1 MSSSTASSTAPVP
14 GSGEPARSSASR
26 REVLEALSGLML
38 GMFAAIV
45 SGTVVATSLP
55 RIIAELGGSQTA
67 YTWIVTASLLAM
79 TVTTPIWGK
88 FADLFDRKTLV
99 QVALVI
105 FIVGSMLAGLSESTG
120 MMIAFRVIQGIGVGG
135 LTALVQVVIA
145 DLISPRERGRYAG
158 IMGGI
163 MAVGSAGGPL
173 LGGLITDSIGWRWNF
188 YLFVPLALVAIV
200 VLQRTLHLPRR
211 QRPAV
216 SIDYLGATLI
226 AAAVSLLLIWVSLAG
241 GHFAWAS
248 PTTALML
255 AGTVLF
261 VALAIRVERRA
272 TDPIIPLTLFH
283 NRTVLF
289 AILASISVGVAMFGA
304 SVFLSQY
311 MQLSR
316 GHTPTESGLLTLP
329 LVAGSLVAS
338 TWFGI
343 RISQTGRWKP
353 VVMGGS
359 VILLVGLAAM
369 GTIRAD
375 TSLVLVGIYMALVGT
390 GMGMLLQNLVLVTQN
405 AVPASQLGT
414 ASASVS
420 FFRSLGGVVGVG
432 VMGAL
437 LASRVGTLTTDGLD
451 RIGVP
456 TAGAASGDIP
466 VLSELP
472 APVRSVVEAA
482 YGQAIGEVF
491 LIIVP
496 LAILTVV
503 MAFLLPDR
511 PLGTRTA
518 VEELAD
524 EQAGGRPAASPAVPT
539 RSSSAVPAVGG
550 AAE

>member
-1 MSSSTASSTAPVP
+1 M
-14 GSGEPARSSASR
+14 
-26 REVLEALSGLML
+26 
-38 GMFAAIV
+38 GMFVAIV

-55 RIIAELGGSQTA
+55 RIIADLGGGQSA
-67 YTWIVTASLLAM
+67 YTWVVTASLLAM

-99 QVALVI
+99 QVSLVI
-105 FIVGSMLAGLSESTG
+105 FVLGSMLAGLSESAG
-120 MMIAFRVIQGIGVGG
+120 MMIGFRVLQGVGVGG
-135 LTALVQVVIA
+135 LTALVQIVIA

-158 IMGGI
+158 IMGSI

-173 LGGLITDSIGWRWNF
+173 LGGLVTDSIGWRWNF
-188 YLFVPLALVAIV
+188 YIMVPFALIAIV
-200 VLQRTLHLPRR
+200 VLQRTLHLPKR
-211 QRPAV
+211 QRAAV

-241 GHFAWAS
+241 GQFAWVS
-248 PTTALML
+248 VTSTLML
-255 AGTVLF
+255 GGTV
-261 VALAIRVERRA
+261 VLAMLAVRVERRA
-272 TDPIIPLTLFH
+272 SEPMIPLTLFR

-289 AILASISVGVAMFGA
+289 SILASISVGIAMFGV

-311 MQLSR
+311 MQLAR
-316 GHTPTESGLLTLP
+316 GRTPTESGLLTLP

-338 TWFGI
+338 TWFGL
-343 RISQTGRWKP
+343 RISRTGRWKP
-353 VVMGGS
+353 VVVGGS
-359 VILLVGLAAM
+359 FALLAGLAAM

-375 TSLVLVGIYMALVGT
+375 TNLVLLAVYMAAVGT

-437 LASRVGTLTTDGLD
+437 LASRVGTLTTDGLN
-451 RIGVP
+451 RIGAP
-456 TAGAASGDIP
+456 SSGGASGEIP
-466 VLSELP
+466 VLSELS
-472 APVRSVVEAA
+472 APVRGVVEAA

-491 LIIVP
+491 LVIVP

-503 MAFLLPDR
+503 MVLLLPDR

-518 VEELAD
+518 VEELAE
-524 EQAGGRPAASPAVPT
+524 EQAAARSAAPLAASPRGTPLVPVA
-539 RSSSAVPAVGG
+539 SG
-550 AAE
+550 ARR